1 MQTNI
6 LLSANDEC
14 DLSDGIFRGEV
25 QILQLDANILLSANN
40 ECDLSDG
47 ILRVEWCQGQ
57 S

>member
-25 QILQLDANILLSANN
+25 QILQLDANILLSAND